1 MAPGLTP
8 ARILILA
15 RTSYDVKV
23 IEPLTRK
30 KWGADV
36 LAATPEAYPEHV
48 PILAYAPRH
57 LKLSS
62 CAPLNSLSAGA

>member
-30 KWGADV
+30 KRSADV

-48 PILAYAPRH
+48 LILAHAPRN
-57 LKLSS
+57 LKLS
-62 CAPLNSLSAGA
+62 